1 MLSDFARLVRKYDP
15 YVELELTWWLIHY
28 HIASDENE
36 ATSWYYL
43 FNLLPVM
50 EFNREFFV
58 NELDKYCAKVIN
70 KKIARRSLN
79 RDYDCILATYLPSN
93 GQGTP
98 EDNIICPLSELHLL
112 EETGA
117 EGCARRRHWNCPWKY
132 YS

>member
-50 EFNREFFV
+50 EFNGVFV

-70 KKIARRSLN
+70 KRLPGVHSIETMIASWQLTCRPM
-79 RDYDCILATYLPSN
+79 A
-93 GQGTP
+93 G
-98 EDNIICPLSELHLL
+98 H
-112 EETGA
+112 A
-117 EGCARRRHWNCPWKY
+117 
-132 YS
+132 